1 MNQIANSF
9 LSSVSDILFYPVLIA
24 LLFSLVWIVYQ
35 AGISLRE
42 ARQRSQRRFLWANA
56 TVQMLE
62 KKSGTVPVQL
72 YDIELERIIQQAE
85 KQAAS
90 RLNQTRFC
98 IRSGPTLG
106 LMGTLIPM
114 AEALL
119 SLSKGNLPALAANS
133 STAFSTT
140 VLGLAIGLIAYT
152 LTALRERWTRADL
165 QTITFRAEELLR
177 NQPGAFQQPQN
188 NTYAVR

>member
-1 MNQIANSF
+1 MNQITNSF
-9 LSSVSDILFYPVLIA
+9 LSAVSAILFYPVLIA
-24 LLFSLVWIVYQ
+24 LFFSLMWIVYQ
-35 AGISLRE
+35 AGRCLRE
-42 ARQRSQRRFLWANA
+42 AWQRSHNQFIWAEA
-56 TVQMLE
+56 SLEMLE
-62 KKSGTVPVQL
+62 KKSVKTAGNL
-72 YDIELERIIQQAE
+72 RDLELEKLIQSAE
-85 KQAAS
+85 RQAAS

-119 SLSKGNLPALAANS
+119 GLSKGNLPALASNS

-152 LTALRERWTRADL
+152 LTVVLERWTRADL
-165 QTITFRAEELLR
+165 QLITFRAEELLR
-177 NQPGAFQQPQN
+177 NPAGEIHQLNKTPHALH
-188 NTYAVR
+188 

>member
-1 MNQIANSF
+1 MNQITNSF
-9 LSSVSDILFYPVLIA
+9 LSSISDILFYPVLIA
-24 LLFSLVWIVYQ
+24 LLLSLVWIVYQ
-35 AGISLRE
+35 TGMSLRE
-42 ARQRSQRRFLWANA
+42 AWQRSRNQFFWAEEKLSA
-56 TVQMLE
+56 LE
-62 KKSGTVPVQL
+62 KKAAKDNR
-72 YDIELERIIQQAE
+72 DIEFEKIIQTSE

-90 RLNQTRFC
+90 RLNQTRFS

-119 SLSKGNLPALAANS
+119 GLSKGNLPALASNS

-152 LTALRERWTRADL
+152 LTVVRERWIRSDL

-177 NQPGAFQQPQN
+177 NISSN
-188 NTYAVR
+188 